1 MSALPLD
8 PATALGCLK
17 CRKAPARL
25 QRSDFATCPTTR
37 SAPTKANCI
46 RNRTSPSAIPTSAI
60 TQARGSRRRQI
71 ARRRRP
77 RCNHSACQNRNRR
90 RIRLP
95 HGTKPIA
102 RQTIVPRPGAD
113 LCLWAKAFL
122 RPAKPLGT
130 GKTPAPLRGAD
141 YYQEALSKV
150 RLFAFDADSIRGF
163 AVDGVI
169 SHP

>member
-1 MSALPLD
+1 MRGAPWCGQGRVIHRGETDFVGHVCVAASKVMSALPLD

-17 CRKAPARL
+17 CRKAPAQL
-25 QRSDFATCPTTR
+25 QRSDLATCPTTR
-37 SAPTKANCI
+37 SAPTEANCI
-46 RNRTSPSAIPTSAI
+46 RNRKSPSAIPTSAI

-102 RQTIVPRPGAD
+102 RQTIVPPPGAD
-113 LCLWAKAFL
+113 LCLWAPFQKS
-122 RPAKPLGT
+122 
-130 GKTPAPLRGAD
+130 D
-141 YYQEALSKV
+141 YSTSMPIAY
-150 RLFAFDADSIRGF
+150 
-163 AVDGVI
+163 AV
-169 SHP
+169 SP